1 MKWAPLFANHGWL
14 SKATKA
20 SALVLSINIQLLRE
34 WNKWRVVAI
43 LCFRPELLTSYA
55 SQLKGTPSTVWP
67 QLEIVHQQPTCWLRL
82 NHSDVRYIPETPGPF
97 LLVVFQ
103 AGSPFSGSVK
113 VQFYTIYTPPQAPF
127 SRSTWLH
134 I

>member
-1 MKWAPLFANHGWL
+1 MAR
-14 SKATKA
+14 
-20 SALVLSINIQLLRE
+20 ALVLSINIQLLRG

-55 SQLKGTPSTVWP
+55 SQLNGTPSTVWP

-82 NHSDVRYIPETPGPF
+82 NHSDVRYIPLTPGPF

-103 AGSPFSGSVK
+103 VSAPHQNDK
-113 VQFYTIYTPPQAPF
+113 NTETIKI
-127 SRSTWLH
+127 LNH
-134 I
+134 ILIITLYINNQ